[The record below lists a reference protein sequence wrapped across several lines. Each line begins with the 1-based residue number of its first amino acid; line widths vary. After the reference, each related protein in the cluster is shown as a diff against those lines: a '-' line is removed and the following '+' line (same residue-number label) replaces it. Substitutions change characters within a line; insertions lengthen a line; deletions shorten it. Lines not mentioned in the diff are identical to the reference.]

1 MRRLACVLLFLLSSL
16 AGCLSEDG
24 GEPAL
29 AAAPVE
35 APETIEERPVSFDVL
50 SPLWICAGV
59 GCAGKSGN
67 DFTLFGGATY
77 VGFRLTV
84 QPATDPLGMPVPTAQ
99 VRLVAECSGDHS
111 TCPPGVLA
119 ETAGP
124 WPATMEASGFRIA
137 DPDKL
142 VFRAEYIGPYPDP
155 ANGAGGDYD
164 FSGTLSV
171 VAGSDVSEEDQAKG

>member
-1 MRRLACVLLFLLSSL
+1 MRLLAVALLLLSPL
-16 AGCLSEDG
+16 AGCLSEDPG
-24 GEPAL
+24 DDAPAAL
-29 AAAPVE
+29 PVE
-35 APETIEERPVSFDVL
+35 APETIEERPVKFDVL
-50 SPLWICAGV
+50 SPLWVCAAA

-84 QPATDPLGMPVPTAQ
+84 QPASDPLDMPMPSAQ

-111 TCPPGVLA
+111 TCPSGVLA
-119 ETAGP
+119 ETTGP
-124 WPATMEASGFRIA
+124 WPATMEASGFRIT

-142 VFRAEYIGPYPDP
+142 VFRAEYIGPYPAP
-155 ANGAGGDYD
+155 VNGAGGDFD

-171 VAGSDVSEEDQAKG
+171 VTGSEVSEEDAAEG